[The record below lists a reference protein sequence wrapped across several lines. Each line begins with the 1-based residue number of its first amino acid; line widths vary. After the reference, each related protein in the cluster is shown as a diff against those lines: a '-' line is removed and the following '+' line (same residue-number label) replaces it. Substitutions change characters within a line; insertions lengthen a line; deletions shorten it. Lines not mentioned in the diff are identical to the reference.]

1 MEERLAYATVVGQVV
16 QRLRARIN
24 QETLAQKAG
33 LSQSTLSRFENG
45 QSLPDAYE
53 LRRLASALGKTT
65 SELSTLIE
73 QAFTRTKDVA
83 RKVSSDDTWAGIAAV
98 AMVGFAMVGV
108 VAVLEEQERKSKRK
122 GRS

>member
-16 QRLRARIN
+16 QRLRGRVS

-33 LSQSTLSRFENG
+33 LSQSALSRFENG

-65 SELSTLIE
+65 SELSTLVE

-83 RKVSSDDTWAGIAAV
+83 KKVSSDDTWSGIAAV

-108 VAVLEEQERKSKRK
+108 VAVLEEQERKAKRR
-122 GRS
+122 GR

>member
-24 QETLAQKAG
+24 QETLAQRAG
-33 LSQSTLSRFENG
+33 LSQSALSRFENG

-65 SELSTLIE
+65 SELSTLID

-83 RKVSSDDTWAGIAAV
+83 KKVSSDDTWSGIAAV

-108 VAVLEEQERKSKRK
+108 VAVLEEQERKTKRK